1 MRCRQQGVRQRTD
14 EKEGAQAAPAKSWP
28 YSWRQLAR
36 RQGRSRPAQTAPKGC
51 PPHRKMPQHGF
62 VAGRESPAHR
72 MIGSPWVPQQDTVA
86 GAALRLPQVEQRLT
100 QRGSQVAQHD
110 AVAGVTLQGVDRLE
124 AQLPH
129 ACLHVIL
136 VVLVAVR
143 FRAAEGRGGG
153 RRRAGCV

>member
-1 MRCRQQGVRQRTD
+1 
-14 EKEGAQAAPAKSWP
+14 
-28 YSWRQLAR
+28 
-36 RQGRSRPAQTAPKGC
+36 
-51 PPHRKMPQHGF
+51 MPQHGF

-143 FRAAEGRGGG
+143 FSAAEGRGGG